1 MFEIASVASLPRDD
15 TVLSAFVI
23 VSERHIA
30 PFRPRG
36 KPRMREWIRIT
47 RKSSADYRKD
57 LAILQASMEFVRRLS
72 HAKGKKDM
80 QRTDSSRP
88 TAKRRT

>member
-1 MFEIASVASLPRDD
+1 
-15 TVLSAFVI
+15 
-23 VSERHIA
+23 
-30 PFRPRG
+30 
-36 KPRMREWIRIT
+36 MREWIRIT